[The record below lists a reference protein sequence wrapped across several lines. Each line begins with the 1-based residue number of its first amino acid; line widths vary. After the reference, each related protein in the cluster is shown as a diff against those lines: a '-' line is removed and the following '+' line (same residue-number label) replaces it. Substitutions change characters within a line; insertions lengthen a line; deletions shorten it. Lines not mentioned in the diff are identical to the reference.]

1 MIEQLAST
9 RQRHDAFEI
18 FNLAPFHNSVLG
30 FVVCVGQVFTHGRDA
45 WASMCLGHDFLRRET
60 VGPRPSA
67 PNPRYRRRRV
77 DEHSIHIEQKS
88 TATDMSHDRVLTDST
103 TTSESSSHARAWRS
117 GWSFR
122 GYYRSATEHGLLE
135 ITSILR
141 VLERPRIN
149 RISGK
154 CPIAALSDY
163 VKTQEQAR

>member
-18 FNLAPFHNSVLG
+18 LDLAPFHNSVLG

-45 WASMCLGHDFLRRET
+45 WASMCLGHDFLRRKT

-88 TATDMSHDRVLTDST
+88 SATDL
-103 TTSESSSHARAWRS
+103 
-117 GWSFR
+117 G
-122 GYYRSATEHGLLE
+122 HGLMLRAPGHELRATRTRLLE
-135 ITSILR
+135 ARSSRL
-141 VLERPRIN
+141 VALELPKTVRKLPHQAASREGLQMTLANSVGNPQMRN
-149 RISGK
+149 RQYD
-154 CPIAALSDY
+154 A
-163 VKTQEQAR
+163 